1 MISRDRLNFLNPRF
15 LVEREI
21 FSQSLQLPVNQT
33 INPPGTS
40 KASFLRM
47 GFFLF
52 TSISITYISN
62 YGVLHEKN
70 VARS

>member
-40 KASFLRM
+40 SKAPKLLIIK
-47 GFFLF
+47 GF
-52 TSISITYISN
+52 
-62 YGVLHEKN
+62 GVLLLWRYANRGAGSGKMYL
-70 VARS
+70 